1 MTEKK
6 LHKQIIDYIDLQ
18 YNGVIVQSDPNGM
31 PMPDYKGKGK
41 SLAAIRL
48 PKDGVHPDIFVYCT
62 RGKFSGLFMEVK
74 TEKNNPFKKNG
85 ELKKGDHIHKQ
96 AALHERLRA
105 EGYSGGFAVG
115 FDRAKAMIDEY
126 MRLD

>member
-18 YNGVIVQSDPNGM
+18 YKGVVVQSDPNGLKTTIGQAF
-31 PMPDYKGKGK
+31 DIK
-41 SLAAIRL
+41 ARRL
-48 PKDGVHPDIFVYCT
+48 PKDGGHPDIFVYCT
-62 RGKFSGLFMEVK
+62 RGNFSGLFLEVK
-74 TEKNNPFKKNG
+74 TEKNNPYKKNG

-105 EGYSGGFAVG
+105 EGYIGGFAVG

-126 MRLD
+126 MRLG